1 MNFDYRTPGY
11 YFVTI
16 CVQDRECVFGEVQ
29 KDTMLL
35 NKYGEIVKECWD
47 DLPHHYCNCHLDI
60 LGIMPNHIHGI
71 IFLEEVVSRNVG
83 DGFKPSPTQ
92 KAHGL
97 SEIIRG
103 FKTFSARK
111 INVLNSSEGKH
122 FHWQRSFYDHII
134 RDERAL
140 ENIREYILHNPLKWK
155 TDAENPAN
163 F

>member
-1 MNFDYRTPGY
+1 
-11 YFVTI
+11 
-16 CVQDRECVFGEVQ
+16 
-29 KDTMLL
+29 
-35 NKYGEIVKECWD
+35 
-47 DLPHHYCNCHLDI
+47 
-60 LGIMPNHIHGI
+60 MPNHIHGI